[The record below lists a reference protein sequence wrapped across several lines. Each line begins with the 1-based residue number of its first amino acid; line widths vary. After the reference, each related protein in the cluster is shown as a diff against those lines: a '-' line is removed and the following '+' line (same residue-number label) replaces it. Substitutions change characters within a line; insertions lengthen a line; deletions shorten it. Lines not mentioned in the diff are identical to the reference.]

1 MGNKALSG
9 KNDCDILVNIAC
21 NEYNTF
27 TFNKQNVILFNFK
40 VIQIEKLILAAH
52 FFSNF
57 LFAVIMI
64 CPVIKFQKS
73 V

>member
-1 MGNKALSG
+1 MRYKALTE
-9 KNDCDILVNIAC
+9 KNDCDILVNIVC
-21 NEYNTF
+21 NEYNDF
-27 TFNKQNVILFNFK
+27 TFNKQNIILFNFK
-40 VIQIEKLILAAH
+40 IIQIKKLILAAH

-57 LFAVIMI
+57 LFAIIMI